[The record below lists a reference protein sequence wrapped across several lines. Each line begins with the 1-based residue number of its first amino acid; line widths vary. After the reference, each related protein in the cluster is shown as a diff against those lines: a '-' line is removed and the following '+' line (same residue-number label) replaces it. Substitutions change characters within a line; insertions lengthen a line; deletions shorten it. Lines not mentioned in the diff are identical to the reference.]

1 MKGKVMKNILK
12 TIVIFLIFIMIF
24 IFLNMLFQ
32 PKYATTLIEGS
43 MIAEYYKE
51 PKDHEVIFIG
61 DCEVYANFSPMVMYE
76 KEGIKSYI
84 RGSSQQ
90 MIWQSYCILKET
102 LKYEIPKI
110 VVLNVN
116 SMRYDK
122 NSDKVSEAYNR
133 LTIDNMK
140 WSKEKIEIIKESM
153 TEEETFISY
162 VFPILRYH
170 SRYNELTSEDFEYL
184 FKDNQVTYNGFL
196 INKSVKG
203 VTNLPAKRKL
213 ASYEFSKE
221 CYEYLDK
228 ITELCKEN
236 NIKLVL
242 IKAPSVYPYWYD
254 EYDAQMKE
262 YSKRHNIDY
271 YNLVEE
277 AENIGL
283 DYSSDTYDGGLH
295 LNLQG
300 ATKLSKYFAER
311 LSQNYNLTNYRGD
324 KVYEEKLNQY
334 KEKTNSY

>member
-1 MKGKVMKNILK
+1 M
-12 TIVIFLIFIMIF
+12 
-24 IFLNMLFQ
+24 
-32 PKYATTLIEGS
+32 
-43 MIAEYYKE
+43 
-51 PKDHEVIFIG
+51 
-61 DCEVYANFSPMVMYE
+61 
-76 KEGIKSYI
+76 
-84 RGSSQQ
+84 
-90 MIWQSYCILKET
+90 
-102 LKYEIPKI
+102 
-110 VVLNVN
+110 
-116 SMRYDK
+116 
-122 NSDKVSEAYNR
+122 
-133 LTIDNMK
+133 
-140 WSKEKIEIIKESM
+140 
-153 TEEETFISY
+153 
-162 VFPILRYH
+162 
-170 SRYNELTSEDFEYL
+170 
-184 FKDNQVTYNGFL
+184 
-196 INKSVKG
+196 
-203 VTNLPAKRKL
+203 
-213 ASYEFSKE
+213 
-221 CYEYLDK
+221 DK
-228 ITELCKEN
+228 ITKLCKEN